1 MSSSDD
7 LTLILVLTPCFLH
20 EFIRWFDANIS
31 INAML
36 STWAHPDDS
45 TVLLAVSNMLS
56 ACAHPDDS
64 TVHLAINTTLSMWAH
79 QITVLLAINTTLS
92 TWAHQIIVLLAINT
106 TLSTWAHQITVLL
119 AINTTLSTWAHQI
132 TVLLAINTTL
142 SMWAQMTPLCCW
154 LYKPCFLHE
163 LVRWLQCKLETVNF
177 IAREFI
183 WALVHEMS
191 TASWT
196 TSLQC
201 SLCLGVKNDVCMNMS
216 VTWLDALCFL
226 FCAKTLLAVYQFI
239 LYLSSVCRN
248 VLVSW
253 TACGQNFFFFF
264 FWRACFISLTCE
276 NPPHWIWCIDIQFV
290 LTTAVFIL
298 PAQLTLYHPDVT
310 FLVDWA

>member
-64 TVHLAINTTLSMWAH
+64 TVHLAINTTLSM
-79 QITVLLAINTTLS
+79 
-92 TWAHQIIVLLAINT
+92 
-106 TLSTWAHQITVLL
+106 
-119 AINTTLSTWAHQI
+119 WAHQI

-253 TACGQNFFFFF
+253 TACGQTFFFFF
-264 FWRACFISLTCE
+264 FLESLFYFIDLWKPTSLNLMHRHPVCTHDSCFHFASTANIVS
-276 NPPHWIWCIDIQFV
+276 PWCN
-290 LTTAVFIL
+290 L
-298 PAQLTLYHPDVT
+298 PGWLGIKKKEVT
-310 FLVDWA
+310 D